1 MSADVGTSDAVAS
14 RPPWPRIA
22 LAVVFGLFYAYD
34 VWEVVASAVQILGL
48 GLGFSAIGWILMVA
62 ALLAPFAC
70 FAAAFLIGRRRGLLV
85 AVLAYV
91 TGLATSAV
99 LFLSVTVLLGATSAV
114 VV

>member
-1 MSADVGTSDAVAS
+1 MSAEMHADHSVVS
-14 RPPWPRIA
+14 RLSWPRIV

-48 GLGFSAIGWILMVA
+48 GLGFSPIGWVIMVA

-70 FAAAFLIGRRRGLLV
+70 FTAAFLIGRRRGLLV
-85 AVLAYV
+85 AVLAYA
-91 TGLATSAV
+91 TGLAVSAV
-99 LFLSVTVLLGATSAV
+99 LFFSLTVLLGTSGAV

>member
-1 MSADVGTSDAVAS
+1 MSAEVQAADSVVS

-48 GLGFSAIGWILMVA
+48 GLGFSAIGWVIMVA
-62 ALLAPFAC
+62 ALLAPFVC

-85 AVLAYV
+85 AVLSYA
-91 TGLATSAV
+91 TGLAVSAV
-99 LFLSVTVLLGATSAV
+99 LFFSLTVLLGASGAV

>member
-1 MSADVGTSDAVAS
+1 MSADVGTSAVAS

-70 FAAAFLIGRRRGLLV
+70 FAAAILIGRRRGLLV